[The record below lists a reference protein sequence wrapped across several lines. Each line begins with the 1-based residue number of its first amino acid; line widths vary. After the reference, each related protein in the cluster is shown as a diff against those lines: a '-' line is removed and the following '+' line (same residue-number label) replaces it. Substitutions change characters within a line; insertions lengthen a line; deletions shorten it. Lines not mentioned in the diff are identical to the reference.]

1 MVELVFEPRKLN
13 SIQETK
19 IYFLNCCAV
28 LMIFV
33 LFVLLQVSL
42 KFVTGNEMQ
51 F

>member
-13 SIQETK
+13 SK